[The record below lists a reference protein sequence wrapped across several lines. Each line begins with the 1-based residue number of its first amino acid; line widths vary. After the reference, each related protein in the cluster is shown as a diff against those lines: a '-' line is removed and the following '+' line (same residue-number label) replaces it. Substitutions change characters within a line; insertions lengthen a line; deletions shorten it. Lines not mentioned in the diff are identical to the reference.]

1 MQNADLIADRRR
13 LKRSLSFWRVGAI
26 IALVIGLAIAVSKGV
41 GAASLNKPHVAS
53 LKFDGLIFDD
63 AEQIE
68 LIREIAENEASEA
81 LILVIDSPGGTVT
94 GSEILYGELKE
105 LAKTKPVVAVIRN
118 MGTSGAYAVAL
129 SSEQIFARETSII
142 GSIGVVFQWADV
154 HELLARLG
162 VDMPTVKSAPLKA
175 EPNPYT
181 EASPEAKAMI
191 ARLVNGSL
199 DWFVSIVAEG
209 RKIEVAKARRLANG
223 EVFTGKESL
232 QNGLIDA
239 LGGEEAALE
248 WLQTNR
254 GIGKNLEIVDWSEH
268 NEQGL
273 DKLNISLKAFS
284 GLLGLSINS
293 NADVSSGL
301 MAIWSPQSNLR

>member
-26 IALVIGLAIAVSKGV
+26 IALVIGLAIAFSKGV

-199 DWFVSIVAEG
+199 DWFISIVAEG

>member
-26 IALVIGLAIAVSKGV
+26 IALVIGLAIAFSKGV

-162 VDMPTVKSAPLKA
+162 VDMPSVKSAPLKA

>member
-26 IALVIGLAIAVSKGV
+26 IALVIGLAIAFSKGV

-162 VDMPTVKSAPLKA
+162 VDMPSVKSAPLKA

-199 DWFVSIVAEG
+199 DWFISIVAEG

-239 LGGEEAALE
+239 LGGEDAALE

-254 GIGKNLEIVDWSEH
+254 GINENLEIVDWSER